1 MTRVDIHKDTFY
13 THIHRHTHVGEYLR
27 DLRERE
33 ATQGEDVDLEKTKGR
48 GGNVEAGGGL
58 ALSLKNKKMKRLTS
72 RGWRTAR
79 TKD

>member
-1 MTRVDIHKDTFY
+1 MTRVHIHKDTFY

-33 ATQGEDVDLEKTKGR
+33 ATQGEDVDLERTKGR
-48 GGNVEAGGGL
+48 GGNAEGRGV

-72 RGWRTAR
+72 RGWRTTR